1 METKQKYIRAKEA
14 LFAIGVGEMMTL
26 RDLNEAVDAVVALIP
41 DSEGWDYTSCPGDY
55 DPEDVIMSLDESRG
69 YENENDR
76 GDNLFEVYFEEDIHG
91 ERNPDSVVTV
101 TEIIFKL

>member
-26 RDLNEAVDAVVALIP
+26 RSLTEAVDAVVALIP

-55 DPEDVIMSLDESRG
+55 APEDVIMSLDESQG

-76 GDNLFEVYFEEDIHG
+76 GDNLFEVYFEEPVHG

-101 TEIIFKL
+101 NEIIFNL